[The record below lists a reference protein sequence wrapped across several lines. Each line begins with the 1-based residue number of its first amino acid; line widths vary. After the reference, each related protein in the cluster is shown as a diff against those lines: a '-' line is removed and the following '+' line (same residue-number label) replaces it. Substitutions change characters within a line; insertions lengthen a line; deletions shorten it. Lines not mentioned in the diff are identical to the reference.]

1 MSRNRGVNKE
11 DVVHT
16 YNGMLLSHQKEWNNI
31 ICRNMNRSRD
41 DHTKWSKSDKDKY
54 IWYHSYVESNFLND
68 ANEWT
73 YLQNRNRLRGM
84 ENELKITKRE
94 MWGGE
99 DKSGAWNEHIYMGLY
114 VK

>member
-16 YNGMLLSHQKEWNNI
+16 YNGVLLSHQKEWNNI

-41 DHTKWSKSDKDKY
+41 DHTKWSKSDKDKH

-73 YLQNRNRLRGM
+73 YLQNRNRHHRLR
-84 ENELKITKRE
+84 EQTQLRE
-94 MWGGE
+94 EKGGGE
-99 DKSGAWNEHIYMGLY
+99 GIN
-114 VK
+114 